1 MVYKRDGRSEVF
13 KPEKIQNA
21 VLKAFYE
28 VDGEETERAK
38 EIAERISTS
47 ISEIQR
53 ILEWKKF
60 RILLK
65 KKSHNLIW
73 TLLENISFIE
83 TTDQG

>member
-53 ILEWKKF
+53 SWSG
-60 RILLK
+60 RN
-65 KKSHNLIW
+65 SG
-73 TLLENISFIE
+73 SC
-83 TTDQG
+83 

>member
-53 ILEWKKF
+53 DLGVEEIQDLVEEKIAQF
-60 RILLK
+60 EIGRA
-65 KKSHNLIW
+65 HV
-73 TLLENISFIE
+73 
-83 TTDQG
+83 